1 MQTRI
6 ISLPGLTID
15 TTALRSEFSPDGY
28 ARWEGKVT
36 ITFDDSIDG
45 TKTVVT
51 ANWAGEDLSR
61 DGMLVDFEGDADEN
75 DPIYAICE
83 AVAAGWSAKIS
94 AVLPIPS
101 GFDAHTNDIARRK
114 AQGLPPFDR
123 KAA

>member
-36 ITFDDSIDG
+36 ITFD
-45 TKTVVT
+45 KMPMVVT
-51 ANWAGEDLSR
+51 ANWSGEDLSR

-83 AVAAGWSAKIS
+83 AVAADWSAKIS
-94 AVLPIPS
+94 VVLPIPS
-101 GFDAHTNDIARRK
+101 GFDAHTNDIEHRK
-114 AQGLPPFDR
+114 AQGLPPFER